1 MYITIYK
8 EKQMGLKELIK
19 WAGESFANK
28 YIAGLKM
35 KAKIIGIASIAVL
48 VVIVSAIGG
57 GARRGWR

>member
-1 MYITIYK
+1 
-8 EKQMGLKELIK
+8 MGLKELIK
-19 WAGESFANK
+19 GAGESFANK